1 MLRSHVKGL
10 LGALVVGVLL
20 AGSVGVS
27 SAVAAG
33 PWWHLSSSSDP
44 GVLTPGGEGTIAVQ
58 ATNMGDGPT
67 SGTITLSDTL
77 PAGVSA
83 QSAVFFIS
91 PLFSKIDLVQAGFVS
106 CEIQPGHVRCE
117 YPEVLPANPYEIV
130 EMRIA
135 VKVAVNTAPGAVN
148 RMEVTGGGVAPA
160 SFTRPLAAG
169 GGATPFG
176 VDSFELIP
184 EEEGGGL
191 DARAGSHPFQLTGT
205 VAFNQT
211 SDPAKPP
218 ALLRDVGIKLP
229 AGLVGN
235 ATTIPQCSEQDFA
248 FELGSGGNLC
258 PDDTVVGVT
267 LVTYDEPLLLEFH
280 TDAVPLFNLV
290 PSRGEPARFGF
301 APQHAPVILDTAV
314 RSGGDYG
321 VTVTASNITELVN
334 PMVAQITF
342 WGVPGDP
349 RHDSSRGWHCLA
361 GGYIGGGQPCI
372 AQNQVSPVPLLTLPT
387 SCESPFVADVEGRAW
402 PTKTDPEG
410 LPLPSTGYSLRD
422 SLGREI
428 ALTGCDQLPFTP
440 SILVTPDTNA
450 ASTPTGLTVSAHI
463 PQDASTNPEGLAEA
477 ALKDT
482 TVALPEGVQINPSS
496 ADGLEAC
503 SMSQV
508 GYIGTENGI
517 PQFTPDAATCPDAS
531 KVGTVDEIRSPLL
544 ANPLTGSIYLATQN
558 SNPFGSLIALYLVA
572 EDPVSGVRAKIAGN
586 VTLDPVTG
594 RLTGTFNGAPQ
605 VPVEDI
611 KLHFFGGSRAP
622 LATPAFCGTY
632 TTAASFTPWSGNAPV
647 DSSSSFPIVSGLAGG
662 PCLGGLGFAPSVTA
676 GSTNIQAGGFT
687 PFTTTLGRQDNEQT
701 LSGVQLRLPPGLLGS
716 LASVKQCPEPQAAL
730 GTCGPDS
737 LIGHT
742 TVSAGLG
749 TDPFTVPTG
758 QVFITGPYHGSPF
771 GLSIAVPAKA
781 GPFDIGSGPCDCVVV
796 RARLDVDPHTAQ
808 AIVEADPLPTI
819 LQGIPLQVKH
829 VNVTVDRPGFMF
841 NPTSCEHLNTTGT
854 ISGGSGG
861 SYPASVPFQVTNC
874 ASLAFKPTFKVST
887 QAKTSKKQGASLDVK
902 VTSGRGQA
910 NLAKVAVSLPKQL
923 PSRLTTIQQ
932 ACPQATFNAN
942 PASCPGGSNIG
953 TATATTPILSSVVSG
968 PAYLVSHGGAAFPD
982 LVVILQGEGVTLDLV
997 GSIDIKHG
1005 VTSSTF
1011 ASIPDAPIDT
1021 FELKLPEG
1029 PHSGLTAVLPAKAK
1043 GNLCGTSLTM
1053 PTTLTGQNGAQIKQ
1067 STKIAVTGC
1076 GKAKPNTRRAHG
1088 KKKAAKRKHGKRK
1101 RG

>member
-1 MLRSHVKGL
+1 MIRVGSFKNRL
-10 LGALVVGVLL
+10 LGVMFAGVLL
-20 AGSVGVS
+20 AGLGGTP
-27 SAVAAG
+27 AVAAS
-33 PWWHLSSSSDP
+33 PWWHVSSGSRPS
-44 GVLTPGGEGTIAVQ
+44 VLPQGGEGTVVVQ
-58 ATNMGDGPT
+58 AVNAGDSAT
-67 SGTITLSDTL
+67 SGGVTVTDTL
-77 PAGVSA
+77 PAGVAA
-83 QSAVFFIS
+83 QSVHFYAQRFDRLDLGS
-91 PLFSKIDLVQAGFVS
+91 LPLAPPV
-106 CEIQPGHVRCE
+106 CEVQPGRVRCT
-117 YPEVLPANPYEIV
+117 YPEFFPGLNAYEAL
-130 EMRIA
+130 EMQIP
-135 VKVAVNTAPGAVN
+135 VHVAANTASGGEN
-148 RMEVTGGGVAPA
+148 RLDISGGEAAGVSFSRPLVTGGA
-160 SFTRPLAAG
+160 T
-169 GGATPFG
+169 TPFA
-176 VDSFELIP
+176 VDDFELAP
-184 EEEGGGL
+184 EEEGGAL
-191 DARAGSHPFQLTGT
+191 DAQAGSHPFQLSSTIT
-205 VAFNQT
+205 LNQNA
-211 SDPAKPP
+211 DLERPP
-218 ALLRDVGIKLP
+218 GVLRDLRTQLP

-235 ATTIPQCSEQDFA
+235 TTVLPKCNEQDFA
-248 FELGSGGNLC
+248 AVAVDGLNVC
-258 PDDTVVGVT
+258 PADTAVGVVV
-267 LVTYDEPLLLEFH
+267 VTIEEEFGIGGLL
-280 TDAVPLFNLV
+280 TRTVPLFNLT

-301 APQHAPVILDTAV
+301 VVLNSPVVLDTKV
-314 RSGGDYG
+314 RAGGDYG
-321 VTVTASNITELVN
+321 VTVTAANITQLANPVYTQLV
-334 PMVAQITF
+334 F

-349 RHDSSRGWHCLA
+349 RHDQARGWNCIA
-361 GGYIGGGQPCI
+361 GEYWGGPCQ
-372 AQNQVSPVPLLTLPT
+372 AQNQTNPAPLLTLPT
-387 SCESPFVADVEGRAW
+387 SCETPFTAGLEGDAW
-402 PTKTDPEG
+402 PTKTSPEG
-410 LPLPSTGYSLRD
+410 LNLIPGAFSLRD
-422 SLGREI
+422 GLGREV
-428 ALTGCDQLPFTP
+428 ALTGCDQLLFNPV
-440 SILVTPDTNA
+440 IQVTPDTNA
-450 ASTPTGLTVSAHI
+450 ASTPTGLTVGVHI
-463 PQDASTNPEGLAEA
+463 PQDASSNPNGLAEA

-482 TVALPEGVQINPSS
+482 TVALPEGVQLNPSS

-508 GYIGTENGI
+508 GYKGMEAGI
-517 PQFTPDAATCPDAS
+517 PQFTPDPASCPDAS

-544 ANPLTGSIYLATQN
+544 TNPLTGSIYLATQN
-558 SNPFGSLIALYLVA
+558 ANPFGSLLALYIVA

-586 VTLDPVTG
+586 VTLDPTTG

-622 LATPAFCGTY
+622 LATPAFCGNY

-647 DSSSSFPIVSGLAGG
+647 ESSSSFPIVSGLAGG
-662 PCLGGLGFAPSVTA
+662 PCLGGLGFSPSVTA

-701 LSGVQLRLPPGLLGS
+701 LRGVQLRLPPGLLGS

-758 QVFITGPYHGSPF
+758 QVFITGPYKGAPF

-808 AIVEADPLPTI
+808 AIVTTDPLPTI

-829 VNVTVDRPGFMF
+829 VNVTVDRAGFMF

-854 ISGGSGG
+854 VSGGSGG
-861 SYPASVPFQVTNC
+861 SFPASVPFQVTNC
-874 ASLAFKPTFKVST
+874 ASLSFKPTFKVST
-887 QAKTSKKQGASLDVK
+887 QAKTSKKQGASLDVR

-932 ACPQATFNAN
+932 ACPQATFAAN

-953 TATATTPILSSVVSG
+953 TATATTPILSSSVSG

-1076 GKAKPNTRRAHG
+1076 AKP
-1088 KKKAAKRKHGKRK
+1088 KKKAKAKKHRKAKK
-1101 RG
+1101 KK

>member
-1 MLRSHVKGL
+1 MLS
-10 LGALVVGVLL
+10 AGVLL
-20 AGSVGVS
+20 ALGVGGSP
-27 SAVAAG
+27 AVAAA
-33 PWWHLSSSSDP
+33 PWWHLASSSDP
-44 GVLTPGGEGTIAVQ
+44 ALLAPGGEGTIDTEAINV
-58 ATNMGDGPT
+58 GDSTT
-67 SGTITLSDTL
+67 SGAIVLSQTL
-77 PAGVSA
+77 PAGVTA
-83 QSAVFFIS
+83 QSVSFFDS
-91 PLFSKIDLVQAGFVS
+91 LFGEFDLAGGGFVS
-106 CEIQPGHVRCE
+106 CETLPGRVTCE
-117 YPEVLPANPYEIV
+117 YPEGFPPALNPYEVI
-130 EMRIA
+130 EMRVA
-135 VKVAVNTAPGAVN
+135 VKVAANTTPGVVS
-148 RMEVTGGGVAPA
+148 RVDVSGGGASPA
-160 SFTRPLAAG
+160 SVTRSLRIDS
-169 GGATPFG
+169 GATPFG
-176 VDSFELIP
+176 VEAFEVLP
-184 EEEGGGL
+184 EEEGGAV
-191 DARAGSHPFQLTGT
+191 DARAGSHPFQLSGT
-205 VAFNQT
+205 VTFNQT
-211 SDPAKPP
+211 DDLASPP
-218 ALLRDVGIKLP
+218 ALTRDVRFRLP

-235 ATTIPQCSEQDFA
+235 ATVIPQCGEQDFQ
-248 FELGSGGNLC
+248 FEASVGNNLC
-258 PDDTVVGVT
+258 ADDTVIGVAV
-267 LVTYDEPLLLEFH
+267 VTFDEPTSLGLE
-280 TDAVPLFNLV
+280 TDAVPLFNLA

-301 APQHAPVILDTAV
+301 MAVHSPVILDTTV

-321 VTVTASNITELVN
+321 VTASASNITELVN
-334 PMVAQITF
+334 PISTQITF

-349 RHDSSRGWHCLA
+349 RHDQTRGWHCLTTW
-361 GGYIGGGQPCI
+361 GTLTGQPCI
-372 AQNQVSPVPLLTLPT
+372 PQNQVNPQPLLALPT
-387 SCESPFVADVEGRAW
+387 SCEVPFTASVEGRAW
-402 PTKTDPEG
+402 PTKSSPEG
-410 LPLPSTGYSLRD
+410 LPLPATEYSLRD
-422 SLGREI
+422 GLGREVG
-428 ALTGCDQLPFTP
+428 LTGCDQLPFTP
-440 SILVTPDTNA
+440 SIQVAPDTNA
-450 ASTPTGLTVSAHI
+450 ASTPTGLTVGVHI
-463 PQDASTNPEGLAEA
+463 PQDTSTNPNGLAEA

-508 GYIGTENGI
+508 GYTGTENGI
-517 PQFTPDAATCPDAS
+517 AQFTPDAAACPDAS
-531 KVGTVDEIRSPLL
+531 KVGTVDEIKSPLL
-544 ANPLTGSIYLATQN
+544 ENALTGSIYLATQN
-558 SNPFGSLIALYLVA
+558 ANPFGSLLALYLVA

-586 VTLDPVTG
+586 VSLDPVTG
-594 RLTGTFNGAPQ
+594 RLTGTFDGAPQ

-622 LATPAFCGTY
+622 LATPAFCGSY

-647 DSSSSFPIVSGLAGG
+647 DSSSSFPITSGLAGG
-662 PCLGGLGFAPSVTA
+662 PCLGGLGFAPSLTA
-676 GSTNIQAGGFT
+676 GSTNIQAGAFT

-730 GTCGPDS
+730 GTCGADS

-758 QVFITGPYHGSPF
+758 QVFITGPYHGAPF

-808 AIVEADPLPTI
+808 AIVTTDPLPTI

-829 VNVTVDRPGFMF
+829 VNVTVDRAGFMF
-841 NPTSCEHLNTTGT
+841 NPTSCEHLTTTGT
-854 ISGGSGG
+854 VSGGSGG
-861 SYPASVPFQVTNC
+861 SFPASVPFQVTNC

-887 QAKTSKKQGASLDVK
+887 QAKTSKKQGASLDVR

-953 TATATTPILSSVVSG
+953 TATATTPILSSSVSG

-982 LVVILQGEGVTLDLV
+982 LVIILQGEGVTLDLV

-1067 STKIAVTGC
+1067 TTKIAVTGC
-1076 GKAKPNTRRAHG
+1076 AKTKKKAKPKHPKKRG
-1088 KKKAAKRKHGKRK
+1088 KKKGGRK
-1101 RG
+1101 

>member
-1 MLRSHVKGL
+1 MLRSIGRGL
-10 LGALVVGVLL
+10 LGVLFASVLL
-20 AGSVGVS
+20 AGL
-27 SAVAAG
+27 SATPVFAAE
-33 PWWHLSSSSDP
+33 PWWHLSSSARP
-44 GVLTPGGEGTIAVQ
+44 VVLTSGGEGTIAVL
-58 ATNMGDGPT
+58 AVNSGDGTATP
-67 SGTITLSDTL
+67 GAVTLSDTL
-77 PAGVSA
+77 PTGVTA
-83 QSAVFFIS
+83 QSVHFFLVPRFGS
-91 PLFSKIDLVQAGFVS
+91 FDLASIHLVS
-106 CEIQPGHVRCE
+106 CETQPGRVQCT
-117 YPEVLPANPYEIV
+117 YPGEGFLSALNPYEAI
-130 EMRIA
+130 EMRVDVQVAANA
-135 VKVAVNTAPGAVN
+135 VSGGQN
-148 RMEVTGGGVAPA
+148 RAEVSGGGA
-160 SFTRPLAAG
+160 STVSLARPLTVR

-176 VDSFELIP
+176 VEDFEVAP
-184 EEEGGGL
+184 EEEGGSV
-191 DARAGSHPFQLTGT
+191 DARAGSHPFQLSTGI
-205 VAFNQT
+205 ALNQT
-211 SDPAKPP
+211 ATLARPP
-218 ALLRDVGIKLP
+218 ALVRETRIQLP

-235 ATTIPQCSEQDFA
+235 ATVIPQCNERDFA
-248 FELGSGGNLC
+248 TIAGSGIDLC
-258 PDDTVVGVT
+258 PADAAVGVV
-267 LVTYDEPLLLEFH
+267 LVTFDEPVTVGLS
-280 TDAVPLFNLV
+280 TTAVPLFNLV
-290 PSRGEPARFGF
+290 PSRGEPVRFGF
-301 APQHAPVILDTAV
+301 KVSNALVMLDTAV

-321 VTVTASNITELVN
+321 VTTTVSNISQFVN
-334 PMVAQITF
+334 PVSVRVTL

-349 RHDSSRGWHCLA
+349 SHDQSRGWDCLA
-361 GGYIGGGQPCI
+361 GGFWTNHELPCI
-372 AQNQVSPVPLLTLPT
+372 PQNQGNPVPLLTLPT
-387 SCESPFVADVEGRAW
+387 SCELPFVASVEGRAW
-402 PTKTDPEG
+402 PTKGSPEG
-410 LPLPSTGYSLRD
+410 PQLTPETFSLKD
-422 SLGREI
+422 GLGREI
-428 ALTGCDQLPFTP
+428 GLTGCDQLPFTP
-440 SILVTPDTNA
+440 SIKVTPDTNA
-450 ASTPTGLTVSAHI
+450 ASTPTGLTVGVHI
-463 PQDASTNPEGLAEA
+463 PQDTSSNPNGLAEA

-482 TVALPEGVQINPSS
+482 AVALPEGVQINPSS

-508 GYIGTENGI
+508 GYKGMEAEIA
-517 PQFTPDAATCPDAS
+517 QFTPDAAACPDAS
-531 KVGTVDEIRSPLL
+531 KVGTVDEIKSPLL
-544 ANPLTGSIYLATQN
+544 ENALTGSIYLATQN
-558 SNPFGSLIALYLVA
+558 ANPFGSLLALYLVA

-594 RLTGTFNGAPQ
+594 RLTAVFDGAPQ
-605 VPVEDI
+605 VPVETI

-632 TTAASFTPWSGNAPV
+632 TTAASFTPWSGNAAV
-647 DSSSSFPIVSGLAGG
+647 SSSSSFPIVSGLAGG

-716 LASVKQCPEPQAAL
+716 LALVKQCPEPQAAL

-758 QVFITGPYHGSPF
+758 QVFITGPYHGAPF

-796 RARLDVDPHTAQ
+796 RAKLDVDPHTAQ
-808 AIVEADPLPTI
+808 AIVETDPLPTI

-861 SYPASVPFQVTNC
+861 SFPASVPFQVTNC

-887 QAKTSKKQGASLDVK
+887 QAKTSKKQGASLDVR

-932 ACPQATFNAN
+932 ACPQATFAAN

-953 TATATTPILSSVVSG
+953 TATATTPILSSAVSG

-982 LVVILQGEGVTLDLV
+982 LVIILQGEGVTLDLV

-1043 GNLCGTSLTM
+1043 GNLCGTSLAM

-1076 GKAKPNTRRAHG
+1076 AKPKKAKKHKAHPKKRKG
-1088 KKKAAKRKHGKRK
+1088 KK
-1101 RG
+1101 